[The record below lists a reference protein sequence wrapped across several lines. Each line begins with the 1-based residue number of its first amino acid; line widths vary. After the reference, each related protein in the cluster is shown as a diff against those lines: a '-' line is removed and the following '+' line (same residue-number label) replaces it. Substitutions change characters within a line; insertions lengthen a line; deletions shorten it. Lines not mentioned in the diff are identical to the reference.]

1 MSSGLFFLPNNLIFE
16 KRFYMSIETVNLL
29 LNKTINDNRLLEI
42 SNKVIERVRIS
53 TDEGLYLYQ
62 HAELS
67 LLAMLANYVREDR
80 HGDKTYFNKNFH
92 IEPTNICVYDCKFC
106 SYSRMLRDKDDYE
119 AWEMSEDQ
127 IYDAI
132 KAYNKLDITEVH
144 IVGGVHPKMGL
155 EYFKNLI
162 QNIKI
167 IRPELHVKAFTAVEL
182 DYMCRKAKVSYK
194 EGLQILKD
202 AGQGSLPGGGA
213 EIFDEAIREQI
224 CKDKCTSAE
233 WLEMHEAAHAVG
245 MPSNATMLYG
255 HLENYEHLIDHMNRL
270 RELQDKTGGF
280 NAFIPLKFR
289 NKNNQMS
296 DINEVSIIEDLKVF
310 AMSRI
315 FLDNFNHIKA
325 YWPMIGRKTTQLL
338 LSFGVNDIDGTV
350 DDSTK
355 IYTMAGSEEQ
365 KPVMTSEQMINL
377 IKEVSRKPIE
387 RDSIYNELNDYSL
400 VEA

>member
-1 MSSGLFFLPNNLIFE
+1 MTNHSISS
-16 KRFYMSIETVNLL
+16 LL
-29 LNKTINDNRLLEI
+29 DLTIKDSKLLTI
-42 SNKVIERVRIS
+42 SKKVIESNRL
-53 TDEGLYLYQ
+53 TPQEGLYLYQ
-62 HAELS
+62 NADLS
-67 LLAMLANYVREDR
+67 LLAMLANYIRENR
-80 HGDKTYFNKNFH
+80 HGNKTYFNKNFH
-92 IEPTNICVYDCKFC
+92 IEPTNICVFDCKFC
-106 SYSRMLRDKDDYE
+106 SYSKMLRDKEDFD
-119 AWEMSEDQ
+119 AWEMSEEE
-127 IYDAI
+127 IYSAI
-132 KAYNKLDITEVH
+132 KSYNNIDITEVH

-162 QNIKI
+162 QNIKA

-213 EIFDEAIREQI
+213 EIFDEKIREQI

-233 WLEMHEAAHAVG
+233 WLEMHEAAHSVG

-255 HLENYEHLIDHMNRL
+255 HIETYEHLIDHMNRL
-270 RELQDKTGGF
+270 RDLQDKTGGF

-296 DINEVSIIEDLKVF
+296 GIEEVNIVEDLKVF

-315 FLDNFNHIKA
+315 YLDNFNHIKA

-338 LSFGVNDIDGTV
+338 LAFGVNDIDGTV

-355 IYTMAGSEEQ
+355 IYSMAGSEEQ
-365 KPVMTSEQMINL
+365 NPAMTTEQMIHL
-377 IKEVSRKPIE
+377 IQEVGRQPIE
-387 RDSIYNELNDYSL
+387 RDSVYNELHDYSL
-400 VEA
+400 IELV

>member
-1 MSSGLFFLPNNLIFE
+1 MSKESISMIINESDENEKLQVIAEKVLSEQRITSQEGIYLFKN
-16 KRFYMSIETVNLL
+16 
-29 LNKTINDNRLLEI
+29 
-42 SNKVIERVRIS
+42 
-53 TDEGLYLYQ
+53 
-62 HAELS
+62 AELGY
-67 LLAMLANYVREDR
+67 LGALANYIREKR

-92 IEPTNICVYDCKFC
+92 IEPTNICVFDCKFC
-106 SYSRMLRDKDDYE
+106 AYSKFLREKDDFD
-119 AWEMSEDQ
+119 AWEMSEEE

-132 KAYNKLDITEVH
+132 KCYDGQDITEVH

-155 EYFKNLI
+155 VYFKNLI
-162 QNIKI
+162 ENIKI

-182 DYMCRKAKVSYK
+182 DYMCKKAKVTYE

-213 EIFDEAIREQI
+213 EIFDEEIREKI
-224 CKDKCTSAE
+224 CKDKCTSQE
-233 WLEMHEAAHAVG
+233 WLDMHEAAHNVG
-245 MPSNATMLYG
+245 MPSNATILYG
-255 HLENYEHLIDHMNRL
+255 HLEQPEHVIDHMNRL

-289 NKNNQMS
+289 NGNNQMS
-296 DINEVSIIEDLKVF
+296 EINEVSIIDDLKMY
-310 AMSRI
+310 AISRI

-355 IYTMAGSEEQ
+355 IYTMAGAEEQ
-365 KPVMTSEQMINL
+365 KPVMTTNQMINL
-377 IKEVSRKPIE
+377 IKDVNRKPIE
-387 RDSIYNELNDYSL
+387 RDSVYNELRDYSELEL
-400 VEA
+400 V

>member
-1 MSSGLFFLPNNLIFE
+1 MTNHSVSS
-16 KRFYMSIETVNLL
+16 LL
-29 LNKTINDNRLLEI
+29 DITIKDTQLLTL
-42 SNKVIERVRIS
+42 SKKVIENNRL
-53 TDEGLYLYQ
+53 TPQEGLYIYEN
-62 HAELS
+62 ADLS
-67 LLAMLANYVREDR
+67 LLAMLANYNREQR
-80 HGDKTYFNKNFH
+80 HGNKTYFNKNFH
-92 IEPTNICVYDCKFC
+92 IEPTNICVFDCKFC
-106 SYSRMLRDKDDYE
+106 SYSKMLRDKEDFD
-119 AWEMSEDQ
+119 AWELSEQQ

-132 KAYNKLDITEVH
+132 KAYNNVDITEVH

-162 QNIKI
+162 QNIKA

-213 EIFDEAIREQI
+213 EIFDEIIREQI

-233 WLEMHEAAHAVG
+233 WLEMHEAAHSVG

-255 HLENYEHLIDHMNRL
+255 HIENYEHLIDHMNRL

-296 DINEVSIIEDLKVF
+296 AIEEVNIIEDLKVF

-315 FLDNFNHIKA
+315 YLDNFNHIKA

-338 LSFGVNDIDGTV
+338 LAFGVNDIDGTV

-355 IYTMAGSEEQ
+355 IYSMAGAEEQ
-365 KPVMTSEQMINL
+365 NPAMTTAQMIHL
-377 IKEVSRKPIE
+377 IKEVGRQPIE
-387 RDSIYNELNDYSL
+387 RDSVYNELNDYSL
-400 VEA
+400 IELV

>member
-1 MSSGLFFLPNNLIFE
+1 MQI
-16 KRFYMSIETVNLL
+16 
-29 LNKTINDNRLLEI
+29 
-42 SNKVIERVRIS
+42 
-53 TDEGLYLYQ
+53 
-62 HAELS
+62 LS
-67 LLAMLANYVREDR
+67 LLELTIKNQELLNISKKAINGIRITKEEGLFLFKNADVSLLAVLANSIREKL

-92 IEPTNICVYDCKFC
+92 IEPTNICVFDCKFC
-106 SYSRMLRDKDDYE
+106 AYSRKLREKDDYA
-119 AWEMSEDQ
+119 AWELSEEQ
-127 IYDAI
+127 IYEAI
-132 KAYNKLDITEVH
+132 NAYKDSEATEVH

-162 QNIKI
+162 QNIKKI
-167 IRPELHVKAFTAVEL
+167 QPKLHVKAFTAVEL
-182 DYMCRKAKVSYK
+182 EYMCRKANVTYK

-213 EIFDEAIREQI
+213 EIFDEEIREQI

-233 WLEMHEAAHAVG
+233 WLEIHEAAHSVG

-255 HLENYEHLIDHMNRL
+255 HLEKYEHLIDHMNRL
-270 RELQDKTGGF
+270 RELQDRTRGF

-296 DINEVSIIEDLKVF
+296 EIEEVSIVEDLKVF

-355 IYTMAGSEEQ
+355 IYSMAGAEEQ
-365 KPVMTSEQMINL
+365 KPVMTSQEMIEL
-377 IKEVSRKPIE
+377 ILQVGRIPIE
-387 RDSIYNELNDYSL
+387 RDSIYNELRDYSL
-400 VEA
+400 TIAQ

>member
-1 MSSGLFFLPNNLIFE
+1 MKNHSISSLLDLTI
-16 KRFYMSIETVNLL
+16 KDSLL
-29 LNKTINDNRLLEI
+29 LTLSK
-42 SNKVIERVRIS
+42 KVIESNRLS
-53 TDEGLYLYQ
+53 PQEGLYLYQ
-62 HAELS
+62 NADLS
-67 LLAMLANYVREDR
+67 LLAMLSNFIREQR
-80 HGDKTYFNKNFH
+80 HGNKTYFNKNFH
-92 IEPTNICVYDCKFC
+92 IEPTNICVFDCKFC
-106 SYSRMLRDKDDYE
+106 SYSKMLRDKEDFD
-119 AWEMSEDQ
+119 AWELSEQQ

-132 KAYNKLDITEVH
+132 KAYNNIDITEVH

-162 QNIKI
+162 QNIKA

-213 EIFDEAIREQI
+213 EIFDETIREQI
-224 CKDKCTSAE
+224 CKDKCTSSE
-233 WLEMHEAAHAVG
+233 WLEMHEAAHSVG

-255 HLENYEHLIDHMNRL
+255 HIETYEHLIDHMNRL
-270 RELQDKTGGF
+270 RDLQDKTGGF

-296 DINEVSIIEDLKVF
+296 GIEEVNIVEDLKVF

-315 FLDNFNHIKA
+315 YLDNFNHIKA

-338 LSFGVNDIDGTV
+338 LAFGVNDIDGTV

-355 IYTMAGSEEQ
+355 IYSMAGSEEQ
-365 KPVMTSEQMINL
+365 NPAMTTEQMVAL
-377 IKEVSRKPIE
+377 IKEVGRQPIE
-387 RDSIYNELNDYSL
+387 RDSVYNELNDYSL
-400 VEA
+400 VELI